1 MRGLTGVAAM
11 ALVLAPS
18 VADAEPRHAIA
29 MHGDAALPADY
40 AHFPYA
46 NANAPKGGNITYCV
60 VGTFDN
66 LNPFILRSL
75 RTTARGVIDTIFGN
89 LVFEAPMTRNM
100 DEAFGLY
107 GLLAE
112 SVEMDEA
119 RRFIEFN
126 LNPDAR
132 WSDGEPV
139 TPEDVI
145 FTYDVFTEKGR
156 PPFRDRMRRV
166 EKLEKTGPHSVRF
179 TFNEEA
185 DREFPLIIAMTPIV
199 PKHAF
204 DMETFDRTTLQPV
217 VGSGPYRITSV
228 APSQRIVFERNPDYW
243 AKDVPAKRGFDNY
256 DRITIEYFQNQN
268 ALFEAFKKG
277 ICDVHLDA
285 DPVQRERDFDFPASL
300 DGRVVGETFEVGIPP
315 VVTGFAFNTRRA
327 VFADVRV
334 RRALGMLYDFDWVNR
349 NIYSGRYT
357 RTQSYWQGSDLS
369 ALHVPASTREQELLA
384 PFPNAVTPDVMDG
397 TYEPAHLENAG
408 DRRDILRA
416 AHDLLAEAGYRAEG
430 GRMLRPDGQPFTFEI
445 LTGSRAEERLA
456 SVFQRTLARLGITM
470 SIRTLDDA
478 QLQQRKQRFEF
489 DMLVGTTGFNGTLS
503 PGIELLNRWA
513 SPSRDVEGSFNLV
526 GAADPAIDAMINA
539 MLAARSREDYVA
551 AVRALDRVLISGAY
565 MVPMQHNTEQW
576 VAYWNRLRHPEH
588 TSLYGYQLSTWWS
601 AGAETEQD

>member
-1 MRGLTGVAAM
+1 MRGLMGVAAVT
-11 ALVLAPS
+11 LLLAPS
-18 VADAEPRHAIA
+18 AVAAEPRHAIA
-29 MHGDAALPADY
+29 MHGDPALPANY

-46 NANAPKGGNITYCV
+46 NPDAPKGGNVTYCV

-89 LVFEAPMTRNM
+89 LVFETPMTRNM

-119 RRFIEFN
+119 RSFLELN
-126 LNPDAR
+126 LNPDAK

-199 PKHAF
+199 PRHAF
-204 DMETFDRTTLQPV
+204 DMETFDQTTLRPV
-217 VGSGPYRITSV
+217 VGSGPYRIASI
-228 APSQRIVFERNPDYW
+228 APSQRIVFEKNPEYW
-243 AKDVPAKRGFDNY
+243 GKDIPAKRGFDNY

-268 ALFEAFKKG
+268 AQFEAFKKG
-277 ICDVHLDA
+277 ICDIHLDA
-285 DPVQRERDFDFPASL
+285 DPVQRERDFDFPAYL
-300 DGRVVGETFEVGIPP
+300 DGRVVGETFEVSIPP
-315 VVTGFAFNTRRA
+315 VVTGFAFNTRRP

-334 RRALGMLYDFDWVNR
+334 RRALAMLYDFDWVNR

-369 ALHVPASTREQELLA
+369 ALHVSASTRERELLA
-384 PFPNAVTPDVMDG
+384 PFPDAVTPDVMDG

-445 LTGSRAEERLA
+445 LTGSRSEERLA
-456 SVFQRTLARLGITM
+456 AVFQRTLARLGINM

-489 DMLVGTTGFNGTLS
+489 DMLVGTTGFSGTLS

-513 SPSRDVEGSFNLV
+513 SPSRDIEGSFNLV
-526 GAADPAIDAMINA
+526 GAADPAIDAMIAA
-539 MLAARSREDYVA
+539 MLAARSRDDYVA

-601 AGAETEQD
+601 AGVETE

>member
-1 MRGLTGVAAM
+1 MRGLMGVAAVT
-11 ALVLAPS
+11 LLLAPS
-18 VADAEPRHAIA
+18 AVAAEPRHAIA
-29 MHGDAALPADY
+29 MHGDPALPANY

-46 NANAPKGGNITYCV
+46 NPDAPKGGTVTYCV

-89 LVFEAPMTRNM
+89 LVFETPMTRNM

-119 RRFIEFN
+119 RSFLELN
-126 LNPDAR
+126 LNPDAK

-199 PKHAF
+199 PRHAF
-204 DMETFDRTTLQPV
+204 DMETFDQTTLQPV
-217 VGSGPYRITSV
+217 VGSGPYRIASI
-228 APSQRIVFERNPDYW
+228 APSQRIVFEKNPEYW
-243 AKDVPAKRGFDNY
+243 GKDIPAKRGFDNY

-268 ALFEAFKKG
+268 AQFEAFKKG
-277 ICDVHLDA
+277 ICDIHLDA
-285 DPVQRERDFDFPASL
+285 DPVQRERDFDFPAYL
-300 DGRVVGETFEVGIPP
+300 DGRVVGETFEVSIPP
-315 VVTGFAFNTRRA
+315 VVTGFAFNTRRP

-334 RRALGMLYDFDWVNR
+334 RRALAMLYDFDWVNR

-369 ALHVPASTREQELLA
+369 ALHVSASTRERELLA
-384 PFPNAVTPDVMDG
+384 PFPDAVTPDVMDG

-416 AHDLLAEAGYRAEG
+416 AHDLLAEAGYRTEG

-445 LTGSRAEERLA
+445 LTGSRSEERLA
-456 SVFQRTLARLGITM
+456 AVFQRTLARLGINM

-489 DMLVGTTGFNGTLS
+489 DMLVGTTGFSGTLS

-513 SPSRDVEGSFNLV
+513 SPSRDIEGSFNLV
-526 GAADPAIDAMINA
+526 GAADPAIDAMIAA
-539 MLAARSREDYVA
+539 MLAARSRDDYVA
-551 AVRALDRVLISGAY
+551 AVRALDRVLISGAF

-601 AGAETEQD
+601 AGVETE

>member
-1 MRGLTGVAAM
+1 MRGLLGIAA
-11 ALVLAPS
+11 AAFLLAPS
-18 VADAEPRHAIA
+18 AATAEPRHAIA
-29 MHGDAALPADY
+29 MHGEPALPAGY
-40 AHFPYA
+40 AHLPYA
-46 NANAPKGGNITYCV
+46 NPDAPKGGGITYCV

-89 LVFEAPMTRNM
+89 LVFETPMTRNM
-100 DEAFGLY
+100 DEAFGIY

-119 RRFIEFN
+119 RNFIEFN

-132 WSDGEPV
+132 WSDGKPV

-156 PPFRDRMRRV
+156 PPFRDRMSRV

-199 PKHAF
+199 PRHAF
-204 DMETFDRTTLQPV
+204 DKETFDQTTLRPV
-217 VGSGPYRITSV
+217 VGSGPYRIAKV
-228 APSQRIVFERNPDYW
+228 APGQSIVFERNPDYW
-243 AKDVPAKRGFDNY
+243 GKDIPAKRGFDNY

-268 ALFEAFKKG
+268 AQFEAFKKG
-277 ICDVHLDA
+277 ICDIHLDA
-285 DPVQRERDFDFPASL
+285 DPVQRERDFDFPAYL
-300 DGRVVGETFEVGIPP
+300 DGRVIGETFEVGIPP
-315 VVTGFAFNTRRA
+315 VVTGFAFNTRRPI
-327 VFADVRV
+327 FADVRV
-334 RRALGMLYDFDWVNR
+334 RRALAMLYDFDWVNR

-357 RTQSYWQGSDLS
+357 RTESYWQGSDLS
-369 ALHVPASTREQELLA
+369 ALGAPASARERKLLA
-384 PFPNAVTPDVMDG
+384 PFSDAVTPDVMEG
-397 TYEPAHLENAG
+397 TYEPAHIENAG
-408 DRRDILRA
+408 DRRDVLRA
-416 AHDLLAEAGYRAEG
+416 AHDLLAEAGYRTEG
-430 GRMLRPDGQPFTFEI
+430 GRMLRPDGQPFAFEI
-445 LTGSRAEERLA
+445 LTGSRSEERLA
-456 SVFQRTLARLGITM
+456 TVFQRTLARLGINM

-489 DMLVGTTGFNGTLS
+489 DMLVGTTGFSGTLS

-526 GAADPAIDAMINA
+526 GAADPAIDAMISA

-576 VAYWNRLRHPEH
+576 VAYWKHLKHPDR

-601 AGAETEQD
+601 DKADR